1 MVKPQYNIP
10 NAVDKHP
17 TLGFGVPATSDPHH
31 FKVIIPKANS
41 GKVQINEYLGL
52 QAQSQ
57 ESAVIE
63 RVVLDRTRW
72 TEIRAE
78 VQRAFNARLKSYNL
92 KTSAWQVGDNVVD
105 RLLGKELCVLAWA
118 VEDMDVANI
127 SLAVR
132 NWLALRPEERWWLFA
147 MTAKSTGTAEDR
159 DVGWRIALRHALGDI
174 VQSDQQEL
182 SQPSEGSYTKHQS
195 KSDEVQAPS
204 ANYGAEALASED
216 IVLPQEPDTDV
227 SLLTGEANEPQPIKP
242 ELMEPQPDREE
253 ASAIDNEGAL
263 FIFEAKLAK
272 AVGLPIGDN
281 HSPEFLVKKGST
293 ANIALAKS
301 LRPAIR
307 DLRQQL
313 LDDGVLV
320 TDGAVYNFTKD
331 YLFKSPSAAACV
343 IAGNPRSGMDAWRD
357 FHGRSLKELGCGKK
371 S

>member
-1 MVKPQYNIP
+1 MVKPQHNTP
-10 NAVDKHP
+10 NTVDKHP

-78 VQRAFNARLKSYNL
+78 VQRAFNARLKSYSL
-92 KTSAWQVGDNVVD
+92 KTSAWQVGENVVD

-118 VEDMDVANI
+118 VEDMDIGNI
-127 SLAVR
+127 PLAVR

-147 MTAKSTGTAEDR
+147 MTAKSTGTVEDS

-174 VQSDQQEL
+174 VQSDQQEF
-182 SQPSEGSYTKHQS
+182 SQASSGSYTKHQS
-195 KSDEVQAPS
+195 KGDEIEAPS
-204 ANYGAEALASED
+204 ASYGVESADNGE
-216 IVLPQEPDTDV
+216 IMLPPELDTEV
-227 SLLTGEANEPQPIKP
+227 SLLTGETLQTEHTEAQPENEAGLPI
-242 ELMEPQPDREE
+242 DT
-253 ASAIDNEGAL
+253 DGAL
-263 FIFEAKLAK
+263 FLFEAKLAK

-281 HSPEFLVKKGST
+281 HTPEFLVKKGST
-293 ANIALAKS
+293 TNISLANS

-313 LDDGVLV
+313 LEEAVLALDG
-320 TDGAVYNFTKD
+320 DVYTFVKD
-331 YLFKSPSAAACV
+331 YLFKSPSAAACI

-357 FHGRSLKELGCGKK
+357 LHGRSLKELGYGKK